1 MCSLS
6 SPSYEWMR
14 NLSVH
19 QPNKLHS
26 SKKVSLVFN
35 NIKAEELAEHL
46 TFLEFKAFR
55 RLTVNDSWSTSTSP
69 LQSAAVLFHVTPGV
83 IGVYFV

>member
-55 RLTVNDSWSTSTSP
+55 RVTVTTDGTR
-69 LQSAAVLFHVTPGV
+69 
-83 IGVYFV
+83 

>member
-55 RLTVNDSWSTSTSP
+55 RLTVRRKNW
-69 LQSAAVLFHVTPGV
+69 QSISHSSSSRPSDGSR
-83 IGVYFV
+83 